1 MARDNR
7 VRDERS
13 ITGFVRLAKDDE
25 GRPYVDVAGSP
36 RTELAPREIERGR
49 SARARAK
56 AEGMRKLRAL
66 RPRAVDADGNDW
78 SEAL

>member
-7 VRDERS
+7 VRNERS

-25 GRPYVDVAGSP
+25 GRAYVDVAGSP
-36 RTELAPREIERGR
+36 RTELAPRDLERGR
-49 SARARAK
+49 AARARAK
-56 AEGMRKLRAL
+56 AEGMAKLRAL
-66 RPRAVDADGNDW
+66 RPRGDEGQDDW